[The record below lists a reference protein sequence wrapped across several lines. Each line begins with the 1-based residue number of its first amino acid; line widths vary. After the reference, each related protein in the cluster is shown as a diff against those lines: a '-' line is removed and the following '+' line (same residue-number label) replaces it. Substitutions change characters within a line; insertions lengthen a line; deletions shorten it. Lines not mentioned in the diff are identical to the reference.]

1 MRNPKFDLKTKVTYN
16 YKKIINEKV
25 NVSENIPFISTNN
38 NKKEKQGKHR
48 ENMPKMSFIEKQ
60 DNLKISPNVNPS
72 TDLITP
78 FKIKLNKRNENLNN
92 LKSNL
97 NNLFSDNEINNDEEC
112 SNLMILKSK
121 TKENVLNSNTNKIMN
136 IKKSPLIKN
145 NKSIKF
151 PTNLKNESD
160 FSNSFEINSYT
171 EKNCF
176 ENDGVNLIVNN
187 EIALKNLCLIENWIE
202 IENV

>member
-1 MRNPKFDLKTKVTYN
+1 
-16 YKKIINEKV
+16 
-25 NVSENIPFISTNN
+25 
-38 NKKEKQGKHR
+38 
-48 ENMPKMSFIEKQ
+48 MSFIEKQ